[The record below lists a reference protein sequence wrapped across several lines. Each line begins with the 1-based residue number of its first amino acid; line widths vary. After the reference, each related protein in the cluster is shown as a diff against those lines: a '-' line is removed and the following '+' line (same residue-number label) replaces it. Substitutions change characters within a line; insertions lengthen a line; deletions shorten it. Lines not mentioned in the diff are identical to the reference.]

1 MKKLSFVL
9 LVVFLVPFTI
19 SAQQRFFAALNGSQ
33 VTTGGSNGDG
43 FCHIVLNAAQTQI
56 TVNCSFSSLQG
67 DATAAHIHGNGVVGE
82 NAPVL
87 FTFTGVPSARSGLI
101 PPHTFNV
108 TPQQVA
114 DMRAHR
120 LYVDI
125 HSPNFSNG
133 DVRGQIKQRHTIS
146 DFDGDGR
153 TDINIFRGSTNEFWF
168 LSSLNG
174 SARHD
179 SSGQNNGVYLTG
191 LWGLGARVSVDFS
204 DPIVW
209 TLFLPNPLPGTGG
222 IIIRQNWGS
231 AGENDSLVPADYDGD
246 GFQDIAVF
254 RRSTGD
260 WWILTSYVTGAS
272 YVEHWGTTNDM
283 ACVGDYDGDG
293 KADLCAAR
301 AESGQRV
308 WYIRN
313 SSDGSMRREVYGLST
328 DAIFS
333 YAVIDID
340 GDSKQDL
347 ALVRNVI
354 GQRVHFIKR
363 SSDGQSIQF
372 QWGLSTDDYLFGD
385 YDGDGKTDFVAR
397 RVQNGL
403 LTWYILR
410 SSDGQA
416 QIVQWGLQGDG

>member
-19 SAQQRFFAALNGSQ
+19 SAQQRFFAALNGRQAS
-33 VTTGGSNGDG
+33 GSNADG

-56 TVNCSFSSLQG
+56 TVNCSFSSLTNN
-67 DATAAHIHGNGVVGE
+67 ATAAHIHGAGAVGE
-82 NAPVL
+82 VAPVL
-87 FTFTGVPSARSGLI
+87 FTFAGVPSARSGLI
-101 PPHTFNV
+101 SSQTFDV

-120 LYVDI
+120 HYVDV
-125 HSPNFSNG
+125 HSGNTLPEI
-133 DVRGQIKQRHTIS
+133 RGQIKQRHTIS

-153 TDINIFRGSTNEFWF
+153 TDINIFRGSTNELWV
-168 LSSLNG
+168 LNSIDG
-174 SARHD
+174 SVHREP
-179 SSGQNNGVYLTG
+179 SGLNHGFYLTG
-191 LWGLGARVSVDFS
+191 LWGLGGRVFVDFG

-209 TLFLPNPLPGTGG
+209 TLFLGIGGNGGTV
-222 IIIRQNWGS
+222 IRPWG
-231 AGENDSLVPADYDGD
+231 AAVENDSLVPADYDGD
-246 GFQDIAVF
+246 GNQEIAVF

-260 WWILTSYVTGAS
+260 WWIMTDFISQTS

-313 SSDGSMRREVYGLST
+313 SSDGSMRREVYGLSN

-347 ALVRNVI
+347 ALIRNVA
-354 GQRVHFIKR
+354 GQRVHYIKR
-363 SSDGQSIQF
+363 SSDGQSVQF
-372 QWGLSTDDYLFGD
+372 AWGLLTDAYLFGD

-397 RVQNGL
+397 RVENGL
-403 LTWYILR
+403 LIWYILQ
-410 SSDGQA
+410 SSNGQA
-416 QIVQWGLQGDG
+416 RIVHWGVQGDG